1 MLYCGT
7 RSILL
12 AFFHQISIYRALQES
27 LLYSCATQTSPDEE
41 DNSRSDSIDEN
52 VELALRLSRA
62 EKLKENEL
70 LMEENRMI
78 EMAIKLSLEES

>member
-1 MLYCGT
+1 M
-7 RSILL
+7 
-12 AFFHQISIYRALQES
+12 
-27 LLYSCATQTSPDEE
+27 LYSCTSQPSPDHE
-41 DNSRSDSIDEN
+41 DSSISIDEN
-52 VELALRLSRA
+52 IELAIRLSRA

>member
-1 MLYCGT
+1 MFWTL
-7 RSILL
+7 SL
-12 AFFHQISIYRALQES
+12 AKPIKFPSRVVYRALQES
-27 LLYSCATQTSPDEE
+27 LLYSCAARTSPDDE

-52 VELALRLSRA
+52 IELAIRLSRA

-78 EMAIKLSLEES
+78 EMAIKASLEES

>member
-1 MLYCGT
+1 M
-7 RSILL
+7 
-12 AFFHQISIYRALQES
+12 QES
-27 LLYSCATQTSPDEE
+27 LLYSCATRTSPDDE

-52 VELALRLSRA
+52 IELAIRLSRA

>member
-1 MLYCGT
+1 M
-7 RSILL
+7 SIN
-12 AFFHQISIYRALQES
+12 FDYRALQAS
-27 LLYSCATQTSPDEE
+27 LLDSCGARTSPDEE

-52 VELALRLSRA
+52 IELAIRLSRA